1 MITLNFN
8 YKDPLASYLKN
19 KSKIWSLVYRI
30 ASEDKVNSKN
40 WLSMGSILIK
50 FDWKVARLEIWLEM
64 SISLATA

>member
-19 KSKIWSLVYRI
+19 KNKIWSLVYRI

-40 WLSMGSILIK
+40 
-50 FDWKVARLEIWLEM
+50 
-64 SISLATA
+64 